1 MQYFLSFEKT
11 EKEKLGSY
19 NMQQFLYVTKKGNNV
34 QQFLKMFR
42 NLNLVVQ
49 KYDYAELDDP
59 FES

>member
-1 MQYFLSFEKT
+1 
-11 EKEKLGSY
+11 
-19 NMQQFLYVTKKGNNV
+19 MQQLLNVTKKGNNV

-59 FES
+59 FEC